1 MATNYTG
8 HTKAYQTDCTP
19 RNAAASSARTSTP
32 ASSPRTTTSA
42 TSATPEDTY
51 KPTVLTNRPKGRNQ
65 RRGPD
70 PFASNEIGEREPSNL
85 LTPNQDGE
93 LKIQTGKPRN

>member
-1 MATNYTG
+1 MVTSYTG
-8 HTKAYQTDCTP
+8 HTKAYRMDCTP
-19 RNAAASSARTSTP
+19 RNAAASSAKTSTP
-32 ASSPRTTTSA
+32 ASSSRITASA

-51 KPTVLTNRPKGRNQ
+51 KPTVLINRPKGRNQ

-70 PFASNEIGEREPSNL
+70 LFASNAIGEIEPSNL

-93 LKIQTGKPRN
+93 PKTQTGKPRN